1 MGICMSWCMCGGWR
15 TICRNWFGSLHHVD
29 PSAWFQIQIQLNQ
42 APALSAPWAISWTP
56 LGVFT
61 LTLHLATLLLLLI
74 CIRIFFSHLL
84 LIIYIDNYKQGQSY
98 FFYPNM
104 YCFMFSSCPSALVS
118 NSSIFFKG
126 RDEEDGLT
134 FFLNSDNFRF
144 TNVMYKVNYEIFYR
158 YLIKLT

>member
-1 MGICMSWCMCGGWR
+1 M
-15 TICRNWFGSLHHVD
+15 D
-29 PSAWFQIQIQLNQ
+29 
-42 APALSAPWAISWTP
+42 P
-56 LGVFT
+56 LGSVYINFT
-61 LTLHLATLLLLLI
+61 SCNIAVIAYLYQD
-74 CIRIFFSHLL
+74 FFSHLL

-126 RDEEDGLT
+126 RDEKDGLT

-144 TNVMYKVNYEIFYR
+144 TNVMYKVKYEIFYR